1 LERSFFHQS
10 RFQKITHEIISCAIL
25 ILQLSF
31 LFFSATYT
39 HQFFKWKS
47 VRKWYKK
54 EKQAYEQSL
63 QQQHQHRE
71 FVGGKETTD
80 SNSIPGEISDVDVG
94 CTGPR
99 GEVLISS
106 SSSSSSVPNRSIE
119 DPGQMPSNIYE

>member
-1 LERSFFHQS
+1 MKSSLALY
-10 RFQKITHEIISCAIL
+10 C
-25 ILQLSF
+25 LQLSF
-31 LFFSATYT
+31 FFLFCHT

-63 QQQHQHRE
+63 QQQQRQQHGE
-71 FVGGKETTD
+71 CSGGKETTD
-80 SNSIPGEISDVDVG
+80 SNNIPGEISDVDVG

-99 GEVLISS
+99 GEVLT
-106 SSSSSSVPNRSIE
+106 SSSSSSVPNRSVE